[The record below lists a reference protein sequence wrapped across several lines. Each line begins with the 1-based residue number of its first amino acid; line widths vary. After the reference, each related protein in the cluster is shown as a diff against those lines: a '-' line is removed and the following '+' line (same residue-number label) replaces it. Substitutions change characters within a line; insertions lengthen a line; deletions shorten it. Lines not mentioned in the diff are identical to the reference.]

1 MPSLLC
7 PNIIFLPFILYIHFT
22 LNDEKCQI
30 ILNEKI
36 DKWVGMVYCSISLNL
51 KWRNIKMLEELRQC
65 GVCPFRCKVN
75 RLEGKIGRCGCN
87 DKIKIALASLH
98 YYEEPCISGNNGS
111 GTVFFSNCNLNCLF
125 CQNYKISQEGKGR
138 EVSIEELADIFLD
151 QQKNGANNINLV
163 TPTMYA
169 YQIIE
174 ALKIAKSKGLIIPV
188 IYNTNG
194 YENVETIKALKGY
207 IDVYLPDLK
216 YYSNEIAVKYSKAP
230 NYFEIATKA
239 ILEMINQVETPEFNE
254 NGLIKKGVI
263 IRHLVL
269 PGHIQNSKH
278 ILKWLKENVNSR
290 AYVSV
295 MAQYFPTYKAKE
307 DKYLNRKLT
316 NKEYSE
322 IEQYLYLLDI
332 ENGYMQD
339 LGKHEE
345 EYVPDF

>member
-1 MPSLLC
+1 
-7 PNIIFLPFILYIHFT
+7 
-22 LNDEKCQI
+22 
-30 ILNEKI
+30 
-36 DKWVGMVYCSISLNL
+36 
-51 KWRNIKMLEELRQC
+51 
-65 GVCPFRCKVN
+65 
-75 RLEGKIGRCGCN
+75 
-87 DKIKIALASLH
+87 
-98 YYEEPCISGNNGS
+98 
-111 GTVFFSNCNLNCLF
+111 
-125 CQNYKISQEGKGR
+125 
-138 EVSIEELADIFLD
+138 
-151 QQKNGANNINLV
+151 
-163 TPTMYA
+163 MYA

-254 NGLIKKGVI
+254 NGLIKIGVI
-263 IRHLVL
+263 IRH
-269 PGHIQNSKH
+269 
-278 ILKWLKENVNSR
+278 SR